1 MGLRCPREPSPRIWT
16 RNADKVRFWTENA
29 DMFGAPFTAV
39 GFFDRAANR
48 RTSRVRSCAY
58 AHSMKLHGLSIA
70 LTFWT
75 GTADVDT
82 APSWS
87 IELHVPRATPS
98 LPQEI

>member
-75 GTADVDT
+75 GTADVDRL
-82 APSWS
+82 PR
-87 IELHVPRATPS
+87 VPCQPF
-98 LPQEI
+98 